1 MSDYE
6 DTQFI
11 EQTVHGYFAV
21 EPDPVFVERL
31 ERQLLDQADSAA
43 RPETIRPNDWARL
56 KTIIRRHRWA
66 TATTAMLLALMV
78 MVMALGGPQQV
89 LAQIQR
95 LLGYAPG
102 IGFVDL
108 TRSRMLATPVAV
120 TRGETTLRVEQILAQ
135 PERTL
140 IVISSDGDLPE
151 SRRSPGEETD
161 FQALLRFPDGATL
174 SPHEWS
180 LRLGSGTLEFP
191 PLPVQVTEF
200 TLEVSRLPL
209 VQPGA
214 APEAWRIPLSLRPA
228 TQDLVV
234 NRLPQ
239 SYRPSQASDT
249 HDGISLR
256 VVEVAHSPEETVM
269 RLQIRWADPTWET
282 QAIYGDTL
290 PGLVDDL
297 GHLYANIPPS
307 NVGQMTQGTT
317 KELRHTLD
325 EPDAAPSPTPTQPT
339 TEVTQAF
346 PPVSPSAHELTLR
359 VDSLQFQLP
368 VEAGFTLDL
377 GDDPQVGDYW
387 PLDVDLM
394 AAGFPIHL
402 SGVRLTRQE
411 IPSPVPQERLA
422 LEFDLDPVE
431 EQANRALRGLSLDGS
446 AAGFRGSS
454 SGYNA
459 ADGLE
464 AGIATDRA
472 TLPTGPIRVGVK
484 GATVLIRNPW
494 RMTWTIP
501 ETHRPAETGPAPR
514 TIHPEQVSQTDH
526 DLTLRVAEVILTDR
540 LTAVRVAVE
549 PLPGRLTF
557 DRISQRD
564 LATHEAGLFLSD
576 EQGRRYGR
584 SYFTYWQPNTQAPI
598 SKIRQIS
605 QTLHFEPIPPT
616 TERLTLRIPAIEA
629 RIPASKTFE
638 MAVPPGLTVWP
649 RPDTPPASDPWPVD
663 IPLTMGDYRLR
674 FNKAQ
679 LHELNGTMMV
689 TLTST
694 PFNARQGNRR
704 LTGLLPAS
712 VMAPDGQIVAQA
724 HNFSSVYPVEKG
736 DSLSEAQLTF
746 AALVSDQ
753 ADFVQPGR
761 YRVQLEGATIAI
773 GGPWMLSWDLDK
785 ASPRK

>member
-6 DTQFI
+6 DTQSI
-11 EQTVHGYFAV
+11 EQTVRGYFAV
-21 EPDPVFVERL
+21 EPDPAFVERL
-31 ERQLLDQADSAA
+31 ERQLLDQAASAA
-43 RPETIRPNDWARL
+43 RLETVWPNNWARL
-56 KTIIRRHRWA
+56 KPIMRRHRWV
-66 TATTAMLLALMV
+66 TATTAMLLALVV

-108 TRSRMLATPVAV
+108 TRSRLLAAPVAV

-135 PERTL
+135 PERTV

-161 FQALLRFPDGATL
+161 FQARLRFPDGATL
-174 SPHEWS
+174 SPYEWS

-191 PLPVQVTEF
+191 PLPDQVTDF
-200 TLEVSRLPL
+200 TLEISRLPL

-234 NRLPQ
+234 DRLPQ
-239 SYRPSQASDT
+239 SYRPSQASDA
-249 HDGISLR
+249 HDGITLR

-269 RLQIRWADPTWET
+269 RLQIRWTDPAWET
-282 QAIYGDTL
+282 QAIFGDTL
-290 PGLVDDL
+290 PGLTDDL

-325 EPDAAPSPTPTQPT
+325 EPDAAPSPTPTLPT
-339 TEVTQAF
+339 TEITQAF
-346 PPVSPSAHELTLR
+346 PPVSPSAQQLTLR

-377 GDDPQVGDYW
+377 GPDPQVGDYW
-387 PLDVDLM
+387 PLDVDFM
-394 AAGFPIHL
+394 AAGFPVHL

-411 IPSPVPQERLA
+411 IPSSPPQERLA

-431 EQANRALRGLSLDGS
+431 AQANRALRGLSLDGR
-446 AAGFRGSS
+446 AAGFWGSS

-472 TLPTGPIRVGVK
+472 TLPTGPIRVDVK

-526 DLTLRVAEVILTDR
+526 DLTLRVGEVTLTDR
-540 LTAVRVAVE
+540 LTAVRVVIE
-549 PLPGRLTF
+549 PLPAGLIF

-564 LATHEAGLFLSD
+564 LATPEAGLFLSD

-584 SYFTYWQPNTQAPI
+584 SYFTYWQPNTQTAPI
-598 SKIRQIS
+598 SKTRQIS
-605 QTLHFEPIPPT
+605 QTLHFEPIPPAAQ
-616 TERLTLRIPAIEA
+616 RLTLRLPAIEA
-629 RIPASKTFE
+629 TMPTPKTFE
-638 MAVPPGLTVWP
+638 VSVPPGLVLLP
-649 RPDTPPASDPWPVD
+649 RAAAPPTSESWPVD
-663 IPLTMGDYRLR
+663 IPLALGSYRLR
-674 FNKAQ
+674 FNQAQ
-679 LHELNGTMMV
+679 LHEINGTMMV

-694 PFNARQGNRR
+694 PFDARQDNRW
-704 LTGLLPAS
+704 LTGLLLAS
-712 VMAPDGQIVAQA
+712 VTAPDGQIIAQA
-724 HNFSSVYPVEKG
+724 HSFGSVYPVEQG
-736 DSLSEAQLTF
+736 ADLFEAQLTF
-746 AALVSDQ
+746 AASVSDQ
-753 ADFVQPGR
+753 TDFIQPGR
-761 YRVQLEGATIAI
+761 YRVQLEGTTLAI
-773 GGPWMLSWDLDK
+773 VGPWTLSWDLDK
-785 ASPRK
+785 